1 MVSLANNA
9 EGKPVPGFGEPVD
22 PFLDSL
28 DQIRRSLLNFGERN
42 ISLVCYKSPH
52 RTSAFN
58 VSKAEI
64 FG

>member
-9 EGKPVPGFGEPVD
+9 EGNPAPGFGESVD
-22 PFLDSL
+22 PFLESL
-28 DQIRRSLLNFGERN
+28 DQNHISLLNSGERN
-42 ISLVCYKSPH
+42 ISLACYKSPH